1 MDYTRERQE
10 AIDAGHR
17 ALRSL
22 REAKKQ
28 LSVAKGLGWWD
39 LLGGGSFVS
48 IAKHFKINNARIAL
62 ADARSDLRIFSRE
75 LRDLSLEPYI
85 DIGGF
90 LAVFDMMDSFFA
102 DVLVQSQ
109 LSEASRKVDETIAWV
124 EDALRRI

>member
-1 MDYTRERQE
+1 MDYKRERQE

-22 REAKKQ
+22 REAKRQ

-48 IAKHFKINNARIAL
+48 IAKHFKINNARTAL